1 MAEHKHVSVE
11 WDGGTNGTSFAFVLP
26 ISARKTLSRRRRR
39 RLGQQRKEEE
49 ASESLLFGGAAK
61 AAGGGLHAKRV
72 ISFLE
77 DLLAT
82 SPYFFRH
89 VHRVARQDWDW
100 DGEHEAN
107 VYYYR
112 AKFGFVPFAR
122 VVQVIDIFVC
132 FYNQE
137 AVFPWEFL
145 SNYPVRTSTADTKW
159 SA

>member
-1 MAEHKHVSVE
+1 MERGARNEAAAVAAAEHKHGSVE

-39 RLGQQRKEEE
+39 RRGQQRKEEE
-49 ASESLLFGGAAK
+49 ASESLLFCGAAN
-61 AAGGGLHAKRV
+61 AGGGLHAKRV

-89 VHRVARQDWDW
+89 VHRVARQDWD
-100 DGEHEAN
+100 GEHEAR

-122 VVQVIDIFVC
+122 VVQVIEIFV
-132 FYNQE
+132 
-137 AVFPWEFL
+137 
-145 SNYPVRTSTADTKW
+145 
-159 SA
+159 

>member
-1 MAEHKHVSVE
+1 MGV
-11 WDGGTNGTSFAFVLP
+11 WNGMGWERRLPSFVLSFVLP

-39 RLGQQRKEEE
+39 RRGQQRKEEE
-49 ASESLLFGGAAK
+49 ASESLLFCGAAK
-61 AAGGGLHAKRV
+61 AGGGLHAKRV

-107 VYYYR
+107 VYYFR

-145 SNYPVRTSTADTKW
+145 
-159 SA
+159 